1 VAAHGIV
8 LGNDGLKMSKS
19 KGNYPDVNEVFSRDG
34 SDAMRWFLMSSPILR
49 GGNLVVTEQGIREG
63 VRQAMLPLW
72 NSYSFFQLYAAE
84 RATWRTDSQN
94 VLDRYI
100 LARLAATRD
109 AMTAALDITD
119 IAAAC
124 DELRR
129 FAHALTNWYVRRSRS
144 RFWAGESSGRDA
156 RGAFDTPMRLAAPL
170 LPRMSGV
177 VWAGLTGEE
186 SVHLVDWPATDDLP
200 HDDDLV
206 ETMEAVRD
214 VCSTVSSI
222 RKAKKLRVRLPLN
235 SLVVAMPEA
244 ERLRPFVGLIAEEVN
259 VREVHLTCGVAA
271 DGRMELAVNA
281 RAAGP
286 RLGKD
291 VQVCIKAAK
300 SGDWSEVDGVV
311 TAGGIELESGEFEHR
326 LVAADPESTAA

>member
-1 VAAHGIV
+1 
-8 LGNDGLKMSKS
+8 
-19 KGNYPDVNEVFSRDG
+19 
-34 SDAMRWFLMSSPILR
+34 
-49 GGNLVVTEQGIREG
+49 
-63 VRQAMLPLW
+63 
-72 NSYSFFQLYAAE
+72 
-84 RATWRTDSQN
+84 
-94 VLDRYI
+94 
-100 LARLAATRD
+100 
-109 AMTAALDITD
+109 
-119 IAAAC
+119 
-124 DELRR
+124 
-129 FAHALTNWYVRRSRS
+129 
-144 RFWAGESSGRDA
+144 
-156 RGAFDTPMRLAAPL
+156 MRLAAPL
-170 LPRMSGV
+170 LPLMSEV

-259 VREVHLTCGVAA
+259 VREVHLTDDVAA
-271 DGRMELAVNA
+271 HGRMELAVNA

-311 TAGGIELESGEFEHR
+311 TAGGIELESG
-326 LVAADPESTAA
+326 